1 MSPCTKSELV
11 DCYGCIIIMDL
22 LTVACSIIVVRNT
35 TRKLEISLCSKTASN
50 AAGRIYLLV
59 DGSRIWSVLL
69 IYLYLIVFGGVVR
82 L

>member
-1 MSPCTKSELV
+1 
-11 DCYGCIIIMDL
+11 MDL
-22 LTVACSIIVVRNT
+22 LTAVTCSIIVVGNT
-35 TRKLEISLCSKTASN
+35 ARKPEISLCSKTASN
-50 AAGRIYLLV
+50 AADRIYLLF